1 MIRIGVI
8 GQSGEIS
15 GELQQLAHDIGREI
29 ANRGAI
35 LLTGGTNGVMECASK
50 GAKEANGLVVGILP
64 GDTLDRA
71 NKYIDIPINTGLSFD
86 YRSLILVHSSDAL
99 IMVGGG
105 NGTLGELSAAYL
117 NLKPV
122 VILEPSGGWAKRVR
136 TMAFE
141 EEYLDERKSIKLDY
155 AQTVKEALDIAL
167 SRIEKD
173 RHSSAQLLT
182 DGCQGNKSDAEQ

>member
-8 GQSGEIS
+8 GQSGDIPT
-15 GELQQLAHDIGREI
+15 ELQQLAHEVGREI
-29 ANRGAI
+29 ALRGAI
-35 LLTGGTNGVMECASK
+35 LLSGGTNGVMECASK

-64 GDTLDRA
+64 GDTMDRA

-122 VILEPSGGWAKRVR
+122 VILEPSGGWAKKVR
-136 TMAFE
+136 NMAFE
-141 EEYLDERKSIKLDY
+141 EAYLDERKSTKLDY
-155 AQTVKEALDIAL
+155 AQTAKEALDIAL
-167 SRIEKD
+167 SRV
-173 RHSSAQLLT
+173 
-182 DGCQGNKSDAEQ
+182 GCI

>member
-8 GQSGEIS
+8 GQSGEIPI
-15 GELQQLAHDIGREI
+15 EIQQLAQELGREV
-29 ANRGAI
+29 ALRGAV
-35 LLTGGTNGVMECASK
+35 LLSGGTSGVMECASR

-64 GDTLDRA
+64 GDTMDGA
-71 NKYIDIPINTGLSFD
+71 NDYIDIPITTGLSFD

-122 VILEPSGGWAKRVR
+122 VILEPSGGWAKKVR
-136 TMAFE
+136 TIAYE
-141 EEYLDERKSIKLDY
+141 ETYLDERKSIKLDY
-155 AQTVKEALDIAL
+155 AQTVKDALDIAL
-167 SRIEKD
+167 SRI
-173 RHSSAQLLT
+173 AI
-182 DGCQGNKSDAEQ
+182 NKR

>member
-8 GQSGEIS
+8 GQSGDIPI
-15 GELQQLAHDIGREI
+15 ELQQLAQEVGAEI
-29 ANRGAI
+29 ALRGAI
-35 LLTGGTNGVMECASK
+35 LLSGGTNGVMEYASK

-64 GDTLDRA
+64 GDTMDRA
-71 NKYIDIPINTGLSFD
+71 NSYIDIPINTGLSFD

-122 VILEPSGGWAKRVR
+122 VILEPSGGWAQRVR

-141 EEYLDERKSIKLDY
+141 EAYLDERKSTKLDY

-167 SRIEKD
+167 SRI
-173 RHSSAQLLT
+173 ALT
-182 DGCQGNKSDAEQ
+182 